1 MFSVFKKGQFV
12 TKVDATDLDHGDFG
26 FVQYKLEPSR
36 DPFVIEQD
44 TGKIFSNK
52 EYKFEPGVVKLT
64 VVAYDS
70 PKNVGV
76 SRSSTAVV
84 EIHITQVQ
92 SAKPTFKRN
101 IYQFSIEEHT
111 PDGVT
116 IGYVE
121 ATVLHNYRDFIYR
134 IVDGNEGDI
143 FTIDRS
149 RGAIRTHRDLDRET
163 KSKYTLHL
171 VAEVAQPNLGGG
183 TVKSGGGS
191 TTKNDMIA
199 KCIVKIEV
207 LDINDNQPQF
217 EQSAYYVS
225 HLENGKKYTK
235 LLQVSSKTIT
245 CCYNPASTQRC
256 FNVRL
261 TFITLNRRPNNVL
274 C

>member
-1 MFSVFKKGQFV
+1 M
-12 TKVDATDLDHGDFG
+12 
-26 FVQYKLEPSR
+26 
-36 DPFVIEQD
+36 
-44 TGKIFSNK
+44 
-52 EYKFEPGVVKLT
+52 
-64 VVAYDS
+64 AYDS
-70 PKNVGV
+70 PKHVGV

-84 EIHITQVQ
+84 EIQITQVQ

-111 PDGVT
+111 PDGVI

-134 IVDGNEGDI
+134 IVDGNDGDI
-143 FTIDRS
+143 FTIDRT

-163 KSKYTLHL
+163 KAKYTLHL

-183 TVKSGGGS
+183 GGTPTAHTGS
-191 TTKNDMIA
+191 STKKDMIA

-225 HLENGKKYTK
+225 HSENGKPHTS
-235 LLQVSSKTIT
+235 LLQVS
-245 CCYNPASTQRC
+245 
-256 FNVRL
+256 
-261 TFITLNRRPNNVL
+261 
-274 C
+274 

>member
-1 MFSVFKKGQFV
+1 MDVLFFLLLQVKNVFSVFKKGQFV
-12 TKVDATDLDHGDFG
+12 AKVDATDLDHGDYG

-44 TGKIFSNK
+44 TGKIFTNK
-52 EYKFEPGVVKLT
+52 EYKFEPGVVKIT

-70 PKNVGV
+70 PKHVGV

-84 EIHITQVQ
+84 EIQITQVQ

-111 PDGVT
+111 PDGVI

-134 IVDGNEGDI
+134 IVDGNDGDI
-143 FTIDRS
+143 FTIDRT

-163 KSKYTLHL
+163 KAKYTLHL

-183 TVKSGGGS
+183 GGTPTVHTGS
-191 TTKNDMIA
+191 STKNDMIA

-225 HLENGKKYTK
+225 HSENGKPHTS
-235 LLQVSSKTIT
+235 LLQVS
-245 CCYNPASTQRC
+245 
-256 FNVRL
+256 
-261 TFITLNRRPNNVL
+261 
-274 C
+274 